1 MVGGGQS
8 THYWDIKMALSIV
21 SLICGLILLVFAGD
35 YLVRGAVGLADKMGI
50 SPLIVGLTIVAL
62 GTSAPELVVS
72 IDAALNNVPGLAL
85 GNVIGS
91 NIANVLMVLGVPA
104 LILPVATAIPGIKRN
119 IFAMLGFTIVFMV
132 MLSNGWVGRVEAA
145 LLLGSIILFVAYQI
159 RLSMSGEDID
169 VDEVEDS
176 PHDNKRIALYIIG
189 GIIALPIAAEL
200 VVSGASTIASAF
212 GVSDTAIGLSI
223 VAIGTSLPELATS
236 FMAAWR
242 GSTNVAVGNV
252 VGSNIFN
259 IGLIIGVTGLIV
271 PMDVDPRIISQ
282 DMWVMAAVTL
292 LVAIMAFAKVYITRG
307 LGAAML
313 LAYVT
318 YLYTVF

>member
-1 MVGGGQS
+1 
-8 THYWDIKMALSIV
+8 MALSIV

-62 GTSAPELVVS
+62 GTSAPELVIS
-72 IDAALNNVPGLAL
+72 IDAALNDSPGLAL

-91 NIANVLMVLGVPA
+91 NIANVLLVLGVPA
-104 LILPVATAIPGIKRN
+104 LIFPVATAIPGIKRN
-119 IFAMLGFTIVFMV
+119 IFAMLGFTVMFMV
-132 MLSNGWVGRVEAA
+132 MLSNGWVGRAEAGI
-145 LLLGSIILFVAYQI
+145 LLGAIILFIAYQI
-159 RLSMSGEDID
+159 RLSMMGEDID

-176 PHDNKRIALYIIG
+176 PHDNKRIALFIIG

-200 VVSGASTIASAF
+200 VVSGASTIATAF

-259 IGLIIGVTGLIV
+259 IGLIVGVTGLIV
-271 PMDVDPRIISQ
+271 PMEVDPRIIVE
-282 DMWVMAAVTL
+282 DMWVMAAVTAL
-292 LVAIMAFAKVYITRG
+292 LAIMAFCKVFIARG
-307 LGAAML
+307 LGVAML
-313 LAYVT
+313 LAYAT

>member
-1 MVGGGQS
+1 
-8 THYWDIKMALSIV
+8 MALSIV

-72 IDAALNNVPGLAL
+72 IDAALNNAPGLAL

-91 NIANVLMVLGVPA
+91 NIANVLLVLGVPA

-119 IFAMLGFTIVFMV
+119 IFAMLGFTIVFMII
-132 MLSNGWVGRVEAA
+132 LSNSWVSRIEAA
-145 LLLGSIILFVAYQI
+145 ILLGAIVLFVTYQI
-159 RLSMSGEDID
+159 HLSMNGEDID
-169 VDEVEDS
+169 VDEVEDT
-176 PHDNKRIALYIIG
+176 PHDNKRIALFIIG

-259 IGLIIGVTGLIV
+259 IGLIVGVTGLLV
-271 PMDVDPRIISQ
+271 PMDVDPRIIIE
-282 DMWVMAAVTL
+282 DMWVMAAVTAL
-292 LVAIMAFAKVYITRG
+292 IAIMAFTKVFIARG

-313 LAYVT
+313 IAYT
-318 YLYTVF
+318 AYLYTVF